1 MNVDVLDEIWCC
13 LPDAHAGQIRATVE
27 GVGSWRATLATERF
41 PRVTLLHEDRP
52 TVSDSDH
59 LRGEAPS
66 QEKRRPHEEA
76 AGKKRHGIQNSANTA
91 PGGNY
96 GGTTGDSHRYHR
108 VITSKYMDAPS
119 TQRHNIIRD
128 RQSVRCQYVRT
139 FGLRAALLQRAAA
152 FVCDVNIIPCG
163 SDRRAVGWRRAAQA
177 NMHGGPP
184 NGEHALWRLRRR
196 RSRRPRSTSA
206 PCSRAPWPR
215 RAAAAAARTTAGR
228 SRGASCRSPSRR
240 HRSRASSP
248 PASPPG

>member
-1 MNVDVLDEIWCC
+1 M
-13 LPDAHAGQIRATVE
+13 LPPRHARRSDLCHRGRSWQSEAHARHRAFPARDALARGQASRQRRRPPA
-27 GVGSWRATLATERF
+27 WRGAFSGEAAAASGGGRREEPYTSDKT
-41 PRVTLLHEDRP
+41 RP
-52 TVSDSDH
+52 T
-59 LRGEAPS
+59 
-66 QEKRRPHEEA
+66 RRL
-76 AGKKRHGIQNSANTA
+76 GV
-91 PGGNY
+91 
-96 GGTTGDSHRYHR
+96 TTGDSHGYHR

-152 FVCDVNIIPCG
+152 FVCAVNLIPCG
-163 SDRRAVGWRRAAQA
+163 SDRGAVGWRRAAQA

-184 NGEHALWRLRRR
+184 NGVHALWRLRRR

-240 HRSRASSP
+240 RRSRASSP